1 MSCTHPTPAVR
12 LVENSTA
19 PADAAEKKHHLK
31 NGKTGFVNPWPSWR
45 PMNPEAAKAHLKN
58 RKWLSSWTHPSAAE
72 ANIQVLKPTF
82 STARYGTDG
91 TSLRATWLGHACYL
105 VELPCGLRVLF
116 DPVLTD
122 RCSPVSWFGPKRFT
136 KLPCEVHEI
145 PIIDIV
151 VISHNHYDHLS
162 HPTVVEIHK
171 LHPHAHF
178 FVPLGDAEW
187 FRSSGIPNVTELDW
201 WEEADIT
208 LEPHGA
214 GDNKRAMT
222 ARVSCLPAQHTTGR
236 GPLGTDKSLW
246 ASWAV
251 TDMSSAP
258 ARPDSGHDE
267 DGEEDD
273 EDGEEDDEDD
283 EVRASVYFAGDTGYR
298 DVTGVPAGTSDD
310 WAAPYDAGLPV
321 CPGFRQIGELRGPF
335 TLGLLPIGAYEPR
348 ALMASVHSNPRD
360 AVEIFKDTRCRR
372 ALAMHWGTWIMGDED
387 VREPVR
393 LLEQALRTCGIA
405 TVGVFDACMIGET
418 TTFAVE

>member
-31 NGKTGFVNPWPSWR
+31 NGKTGFVNPWPSWQ

-58 RKWLSSWTHPSAAE
+58 EREPGHCPAPECLLRKCQ
-72 ANIQVLKPTF
+72 IQVLKPTF

-246 ASWAV
+246 ASWA
-251 TDMSSAP
+251 
-258 ARPDSGHDE
+258 
-267 DGEEDD
+267 DD
-273 EDGEEDDEDD
+273 Q
-283 EVRASVYFAGDTGYR
+283 VRASVYFAGDTGYR

>member
-1 MSCTHPTPAVR
+1 M
-12 LVENSTA
+12 
-19 PADAAEKKHHLK
+19 
-31 NGKTGFVNPWPSWR
+31 
-45 PMNPEAAKAHLKN
+45 
-58 RKWLSSWTHPSAAE
+58 
-72 ANIQVLKPTF
+72 KPTF

-171 LHPHAHF
+171 RHPQAHF
-178 FVPLGDAEW
+178 FVPLGDADW

-208 LEPHGA
+208 LEPQA
-214 GDNKRAMT
+214 VGDNKRAMT

-258 ARPDSGHDE
+258 AWPDSGHEEE
-267 DGEEDD
+267 DGEEQD
-273 EDGEEDDEDD
+273 EEEGEGAGA
-283 EVRASVYFAGDTGYR
+283 RTSVYFAGDTGYR
-298 DVTGVPAGTSDD
+298 DVTGVPAGTPDD

-321 CPGFRQIGELRGPF
+321 CPAFGQIGELRGPF
-335 TLGLLPIGAYEPR
+335 ALGLLPIGAYEPR
-348 ALMASVHSNPRD
+348 ALMASLHSSPRD
-360 AVEIFKDTRCRR
+360 AVEIFKATRCRR
-372 ALAMHWGTWIMGDED
+372 ALAMHWGTWILGDED

-393 LLEQALRTCGIA
+393 LLEQALTTCGIP

-418 TTFAVE
+418 TTFAAG

>member
-1 MSCTHPTPAVR
+1 
-12 LVENSTA
+12 
-19 PADAAEKKHHLK
+19 
-31 NGKTGFVNPWPSWR
+31 
-45 PMNPEAAKAHLKN
+45 MNPDAVKAHLKN
-58 RKWLSSWTHPSAAE
+58 PSAAE
-72 ANIQVLKPTF
+72 ANVSLAAPSPDAELIKRQIQVLKPTF
-82 STARYGTDG
+82 STSRCGTDDP
-91 TSLRATWLGHACYL
+91 SLRATWLGHACYL

-122 RCSPVSWFGPKRFT
+122 RCSPVAWFGPKRFT
-136 KLPCEVHEI
+136 RLPCEVHEI

-171 LHPHAHF
+171 RHPHAHF
-178 FVPLGDAEW
+178 FVPLGDADW

-201 WEEADIT
+201 WEEADFT
-208 LEPHGA
+208 LEPHGP
-214 GDNKRAMT
+214 DSKLRAMT

-236 GPLGTDKSLW
+236 TPLGTDKSLW

-251 TDMSSAP
+251 TDMSYVP
-258 ARPDSGHDE
+258 AWPRGGESGSD
-267 DGEEDD
+267 DNDDD
-273 EDGEEDDEDD
+273 EEEE
-283 EVRASVYFAGDTGYR
+283 EEEAGTRASVYFAGDTGYR
-298 DVTGVPAGTSDD
+298 DVSGAAAGAADD
-310 WAAPYDAGLPV
+310 WAEEGGGGLPV
-321 CPGFRQIGELRGPF
+321 CPAFGQIGELRGPF
-335 TLGLLPIGAYEPR
+335 ALGLLPIGAYEPR
-348 ALMASVHSNPRD
+348 ALMASVHSAPRD

-418 TTFAVE
+418 TTVAMG